1 MKVQSSKR
9 PPQYSIN
16 ISGEDAIIR
25 FAENITV
32 NAIENALR
40 PKGRRGESNVD
51 EAVETETT
59 TIFEYDCYTLITKS
73 REGLEMDI
81 SVNLEQWVTTAKKAE
96 IDKLSTDIRA
106 KRDAL
111 LAETDKEFALDRVNL
126 NIPEKVTAST
136 MLNTFKD
143 ILNVLSSVCS
153 GEMARY
159 RQALRD
165 IPQQEGFPY
174 DVKFPV
180 KPY

>member
-1 MKVQSSKR
+1 MKVQSTKR

-16 ISGEDAIIR
+16 ISGDEVIIK

-32 NAIENALR
+32 KTIESTVHPKSRRCTANA
-40 PKGRRGESNVD
+40 D
-51 EAVETETT
+51 ETDTSTV
-59 TIFEYDCYTLITKS
+59 FEYDCYTLTTINRK
-73 REGLEMDI
+73 GLENDI
-81 SVNLEQWVTTAKKAE
+81 STNLEQWIATAKKAE
-96 IDKLSTDIRA
+96 IDQLSADIRA

-136 MLNTFKD
+136 MLNVFKD
-143 ILNVLSSVCS
+143 ILNVLGAVCS

-174 DVKFPV
+174 NVKFPQ
-180 KPY
+180 KPNIQ